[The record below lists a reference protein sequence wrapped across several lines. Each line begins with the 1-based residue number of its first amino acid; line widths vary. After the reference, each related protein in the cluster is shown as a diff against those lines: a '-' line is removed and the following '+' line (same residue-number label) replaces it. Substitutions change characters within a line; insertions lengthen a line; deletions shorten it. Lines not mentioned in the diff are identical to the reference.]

1 MYYLI
6 QVTVYTGLM
15 LLLYLL
21 LLRNRPMHR
30 FNRMYLLLTAV
41 LPVLLP
47 LIKLPQSFRPATETG
62 FFTTDLAE
70 VTVGGASQVSTG
82 LPVWLIALVAVYLL
96 VAVAM
101 LIVKAVSFIKLRRLI
116 AASTHERK
124 NGYTILKD
132 TGFGPGSFGR
142 YIFLPSVS
150 VDDTIIEHE
159 QVHIQLRHSYD
170 LLFLNIMQALL
181 WPNLFIHFIKNELV
195 QVHEFQADAAVGME
209 QDGYAQLLLNSVFDS
224 PRFQLAHSFIDHPIK
239 RRIMMLYKNNTPKRL
254 RSTIAALSAIV
265 LLGGIVTMQSCEQ
278 KKAQVVTPLDGQKD
292 MAKIAKMPE
301 PGYDAYRLLGQKT
314 KYPKEAMDKG
324 IQGKILIKFVVDK
337 EGHITDIQ
345 PLKDDYDPL
354 LSKAAMDAVAELPD
368 WTPGED
374 VNGNK
379 VAVWYTLP
387 LVFKMPEKEEVLG
400 FKYKAA
406 ESKDVSKMETIEQDK
421 PFVARMDH
429 NASPVDKE
437 KAKEARHL
445 MKEYNE
451 QK

>member
-21 LLRNRPMHR
+21 LLRNRSMHS

-254 RSTIAALSAIV
+254 RSAIAALSAIV

-278 KKAQVVTPLDGQKD
+278 KKAQDLPEP
-292 MAKIAKMPE
+292 IADYTKLSQHPE
-301 PGYDAYRLLGQKT
+301 PGYNLAEELGSKV
-314 KYPKEAMDKG
+314 KYPADAKEKG
-324 IQGKILIKFVVDK
+324 IEGRIVVKFILDENGKITKPEIINK
-337 EGHITDIQ
+337 E
-345 PLKDDYDPL
+345 YD
-354 LSKAAMDAVAELPD
+354 LSLGKAALDAVKAMPD
-368 WTPGED
+368 WQQPAEQ
-374 VNGNK
+374 NGTRVRVIYN
-379 VAVWYTLP
+379 LP
-387 LVFKMPEKEEVLG
+387 ITFQLPKE
-400 FKYKAA
+400 
-406 ESKDVSKMETIEQDK
+406 KDVSKMETIEQDK
-421 PFVARMDH
+421 PFVARMDR